1 MNKNI
6 RPIGIDLFAGA
17 GGMSLGFEK
26 AGFDVVGAVEID
38 PVHCAVH
45 EYNFPKTKTICA
57 DISKISGQDI
67 RDLCGL
73 KDDIEVDVIFG
84 GAPCQGFSMIGKRT
98 FDDPRNT
105 LVKEYLRIVSELQPK
120 YFVFENVKGLTLGK
134 HRQFLEDF
142 FEEAEKMGYQIEK
155 QYQVLNALNYGV
167 PQSRERLFLLGW
179 KNGLQS
185 VNYPKAT
192 HDPKNKNGLK
202 PTPTVHDAIG
212 DLPDIDNLDELFDT
226 DFTPNVVFGEKSEY
240 VNELNK
246 PSDYSYLRAY
256 NDKILTSSTRTKH
269 SNESVSRFEKTEQ
282 GKTESISRF
291 LKLSPTGHCNT
302 LRAGTASDRGAHTS
316 PRPIHPYKPRCITNR
331 EALRLHSY
339 PDWFRVHV
347 TKWHGFRQIGN
358 SVPPLLARAV
368 ASEVIK
374 ALQYQPIKPKKKIE
388 LNQEELLS
396 FNMSEASLKF
406 NVSKNVIPQRDRKK
420 AENG

>member
-1 MNKNI
+1 MSEKHK

-26 AGFDVVGAVEID
+26 AGFDIIGSVEID

-45 EYNFPKTKTICA
+45 EYNFPGTRTICA
-57 DISKISGQDI
+57 DISKITGHDI
-67 RDLCGL
+67 RKKCNLDDN
-73 KDDIEVDVIFG
+73 DDIDVVFG

-98 FDDPRNT
+98 FDDPRNS
-105 LVKEYLRIVSELQPK
+105 LVKDYLRIVSELQPK

-142 FEEAEKMGYQIEK
+142 FEETEKMGYEIEK
-155 QYQVLNALNYGV
+155 KYQVLNALNYGV

-179 KNGLQS
+179 KKGLEPLK
-185 VNYPKAT
+185 YPQPT
-192 HDPKNKNGLK
+192 HDPKNKSDLK
-202 PTPTVHDAIG
+202 PTPTVYDALV
-212 DLPDIDNLDELFDT
+212 DLPDIEHLDELFESDRAE
-226 DFTPNVVFGEKSEY
+226 NVLFGEQSEY
-240 VNELNK
+240 VKKLNN
-246 PSDYSYLRAY
+246 PDDYSYHRVY
-256 NDKILTSSTRTKH
+256 NEKILTSSTRTKH
-269 SNESVSRFEKTEQ
+269 SSVSVERFKSTEQ
-282 GKTESISRF
+282 GKVETISRF

-358 SVPPLLARAV
+358 SVPPLLAQAV
-368 ASEVIK
+368 ASEVMK
-374 ALQYQPIKPKKKIE
+374 SLKQTPVKPTKKIS
-388 LNQEELLS
+388 LNHEDLLS
-396 FNMSEASLKF
+396 LNMSEASSKF
-406 NVSKNVIPQRDRKK
+406 DVSKNVIPQRNRKK
-420 AENG
+420 E

>member
-1 MNKNI
+1 MNDK

-26 AGFDVVGAVEID
+26 AGFNILGAVEID

-45 EYNFPKTKTICA
+45 EYNFPKTKMICS
-57 DISKISGQDI
+57 DICKITGQDI
-67 RDLCGL
+67 REYCGL
-73 KDDIEVDVIFG
+73 KNDEAIHVVFG

-105 LVKEYLRIVSELQPK
+105 LVKEYLRIVSELEPK

-142 FEEAEKMGYQIEK
+142 FEETEKMGYQIER

-179 KNGLQS
+179 RKGLKP
-185 VNYPKAT
+185 VKYPLPT
-192 HDPKNKNGLK
+192 HNAKNKMDLK
-202 PTPTVHDAIG
+202 PTPTVFDAIG
-212 DLPDIDNLDELFDT
+212 DLPDIEHLDELFENDYSE
-226 DFTPNVVFGEKSEY
+226 NVIFGEPSEY
-240 VNELNK
+240 VRNLNS
-246 PSDYSYLRAY
+246 PDDYSYIRVY
-256 NDKILTSSTRTKH
+256 NEKVLTSSTRTKH
-269 SNESVSRFEKTEQ
+269 LEISIERFKNTEQ
-282 GKTESISRF
+282 GKAETISRF
-291 LKLSPTGHCNT
+291 FKLSPTGHCNT
-302 LRAGTASDRGAHTS
+302 LRAGTASDHGAHTS

-358 SVPPLLARAV
+358 SVPPLLAKAV

-374 ALQYQPIKPKKKIE
+374 ALQYQPTKPKKKIE
-388 LNQEELLS
+388 LYKDELLS
-396 FNMSEASLKF
+396 FNMSKASLKF
-406 NVSKNVIPQRDRKK
+406 NVSKNVIPQRNRKK
-420 AENG
+420 AKNG